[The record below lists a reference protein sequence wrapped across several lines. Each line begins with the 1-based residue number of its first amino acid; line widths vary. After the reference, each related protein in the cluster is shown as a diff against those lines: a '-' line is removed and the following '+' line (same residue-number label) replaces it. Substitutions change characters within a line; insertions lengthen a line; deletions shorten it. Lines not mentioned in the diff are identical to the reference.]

1 MLYSGTCQW
10 GYGWYWELELSI
22 AGHEEGGGAGRKI
35 RDAIRKAR
43 TIQADRSEVIVEL
56 QAAEAA
62 RLELLADEL
71 EPVFAELSFSGG
83 QFECNLV
90 PGNPPRLWIDMISY
104 VAMGADK
111 RTYRFVCD
119 SRAGRKVLIEGTG
132 IVEVADFITD
142 YVAHRV
148 IERER
153 ALEPENQ
160 YGEAPVTRG
169 YGGLTLGLAFVSG
182 ICIGII
188 AVFILALALTAT

>member
-1 MLYSGTCQW
+1 MIYSVVGRC
-10 GYGWYWELELSI
+10 GAGWFGEIELSS
-22 AGHEEGGGAGRKI
+22 AGHEEGGGAERNI

-43 TIQADRSEVIVEL
+43 TVQADRSDVIVEL

-71 EPVFAELSFSGG
+71 ESVFAELSSVGG

-104 VAMGADK
+104 VSMAADK

-119 SRAGRKVLIEGTG
+119 SRAGRKVLIESSA
-132 IVEVADFITD
+132 IADVADFITD

-153 ALEPENQ
+153 ALDPENE
-160 YGEAPVTRG
+160 YGESPVNRG
-169 YGGLTLGLAFVSG
+169 YGGLTLGLAFVAG
-182 ICIGII
+182 VCVGVI
-188 AVFILALALTAT
+188 AVFMLALALTAS